1 MRSGAVSA
9 LALELSREEMKGNR
23 LGGRSREAVI
33 KAQKGFI
40 AWTEGKGYTLESM
53 GPGELREYHR
63 ELCNRLSK
71 RTGEGLAPQTVNTLF
86 HSAAVL
92 FSLLYREGVITTN
105 PAGDLNL
112 SLPDR
117 KGMGRRPLSR
127 REITL
132 FLEKIDTGS
141 PQGLKDRTLFEVIY
155 SSGLRVSEAAALKVR
170 DLDFRR
176 REMIV
181 HGKGN
186 RDRMVPFSKVAG
198 EFLQIFLKSRLE
210 DPEDWVFHGSRG
222 RGTDEHIRSG
232 GISERFRTLLRRFG
246 MDRKE
251 ISTYSIRHS
260 TATHLLE
267 NGANI
272 RHVQELLGH
281 KSIETT
287 VRYTHIQGE
296 GMVKVYRKYH
306 PREHELY
313 EAVDGRYL
321 ERLERVIAGKGQGV
335 IK

>member
-1 MRSGAVSA
+1 MGSEAVKA

-23 LGGRSREAVI
+23 LGGRSREGVI

-40 AWTEGKGYTLESM
+40 AWAEGKGYTLESV

-71 RTGEGLAPQTVNTLF
+71 RTGETLAPQTVNALF

-92 FSLLYREGVITTN
+92 FSLLYREGVIMTN

-112 SLPDR
+112 SLPGR
-117 KGMGRRPLSR
+117 KGIRRRPLGMD
-127 REITL
+127 EMTA
-132 FLEKIDTGS
+132 FLEGIDTGTS
-141 PQGLKDRTLFEVIY
+141 QGLKDRTLFELIY

-170 DLDFRR
+170 DIDFQR

-181 HGKGN
+181 RGKGN

-198 EFLQIFLKSRLE
+198 EFLQVFLKSRPE

-222 RGTDEHIRSG
+222 RGTDEHIRG
-232 GISERFRTLLRRFG
+232 AGISERFRTLLGRFG

-251 ISTYSIRHS
+251 ISAHSIRHS

-296 GMVKVYRKYH
+296 GVLKVYRKYH

-313 EAVDGRYL
+313 EAVDGSYL
-321 ERLERVIAGKGQGV
+321 KRLEGVCGEVARVIK
-335 IK
+335 